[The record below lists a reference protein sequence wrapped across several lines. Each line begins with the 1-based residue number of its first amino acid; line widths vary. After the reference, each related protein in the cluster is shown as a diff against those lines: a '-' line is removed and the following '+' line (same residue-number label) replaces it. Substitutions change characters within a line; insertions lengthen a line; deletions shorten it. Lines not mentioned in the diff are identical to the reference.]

1 MINPNGTTPSTEYD
15 QILRKLEELMRK
27 HQRRSPGASQRR
39 VEADPASR
47 STDSI
52 PTLTEI
58 VDFSPSLLAPQP
70 DITALL
76 EHVLDSA
83 LKDAGVDLGEDA
95 RVALVRSLQTHLFG
109 L

>member
-1 MINPNGTTPSTEYD
+1 MINPAGKTPSTEYD

-27 HQRRSPGASQRR
+27 HQRRSPVAGQKRM
-39 VEADPASR
+39 EADPASR
-47 STDSI
+47 PTDSI

-76 EHVLDSA
+76 EHVLNSS
-83 LKDAGVDLGEDA
+83 LKDAGVHLGEDA
-95 RVALVRSLQTHLFG
+95 RAALVQSLQTHLFG